1 MASLARQILD
11 DHLVRGDLTPGS
23 EIALRVDQTLTQDTT
38 GTMAL
43 MQFEEFGVDRVQV
56 ETAVQYVD
64 HNLLQIDFKNP
75 DDHRFLQSL
84 AARYGLWFSRPGNG
98 ICHYVHCERFATPGK
113 LLIGADSHTTQSGS
127 LRDDRDRRR
136 RARRGGL
143 HGGASVRA
151 AVPEDR
157 RRLPR
162 ERARTAVDH
171 GQGHHP
177 RAVAATRRPR
187 RTRRDLRVHRARDGE
202 PELHRAR
209 DDREHDRRARRDRRD
224 LPGGLRDQ
232 ALAGGAAARGR
243 LHGAPRPATP
253 ATSTRR
259 STSTSPS

>member
-11 DHLVRGDLTPGS
+11 DHLVRGELTPGT

-75 DDHRFLQSL
+75 DDHRFLQAL

-127 LRDDRDRRR
+127 C
-136 RARRGGL
+136 AMIAVGAGGL
-143 HGGASVRA
+143 DA
-151 AVPEDR
+151 AVCMAG
-157 RRLPR
+157 LPF
-162 ERARTAVDH
+162 
-171 GQGHHP
+171 
-177 RAVAATRRPR
+177 
-187 RTRRDLRVHRARDGE
+187 
-202 PELHRAR
+202 EL
-209 DDREHDRRARRDRRD
+209 
-224 LPGGLRDQ
+224 PC
-232 ALAGGAAARGR
+232 
-243 LHGAPRPATP
+243 P
-253 ATSTRR
+253 
-259 STSTSPS
+259 